1 MSPAAAR
8 AVPVTDEY
16 VAFCEG
22 VRRLAR
28 VDLLQYRRLQMERRV
43 LAFADRRGKP
53 NLLDYLAL
61 LATDPGELDM
71 LLDRITINVS
81 QLWRNPLQWQTLAE
95 QVIPGLVRSGPL
107 RAWSAGCSY
116 GAEAFTIA
124 AVCREVAPSAVVS
137 VHGSDIDERM
147 IARARLARFSE
158 ADMRSV
164 PPRSLE
170 RWFERVDDGWQVCSE
185 LTALASFA
193 VENLLECAAPPGSY
207 DLIACRNLVIYFTDQ
222 SRATL
227 HRTLADA
234 LRPGGWLLVGST
246 ERVADAAAHGL
257 ELVYPFIYHKS

>member
-1 MSPAAAR
+1 MSRLAAR
-8 AVPVTDEY
+8 AIPLTDEY

-22 VRRLAR
+22 LRRLAR
-28 VDLLQYRRLQMERRV
+28 VDLLQYRRTQMERRV
-43 LAFADRRGKP
+43 QAFAERRGKP
-53 NLLDYLAL
+53 NLLDYLGL

-95 QVIPGLVRSGPL
+95 QVIPELVRSGPI

-116 GAEAFTIA
+116 GAEVFTIA
-124 AVCREVAPSAVVS
+124 AVCREVAPSAAVS

-147 IARARLARFSE
+147 IARARLAHFSD
-158 ADMRSV
+158 ADMRTV
-164 PPRSLE
+164 PSRSLE
-170 RWFERVDDGWQVCSE
+170 RWFERIDGGWQVSPE

-193 VENLLECAAPPGSY
+193 VENLLECATPPGAY
-207 DLIACRNLVIYFTDQ
+207 ELITCRNLVIYFTDE

-227 HRTLADA
+227 HRTLARA

-246 ERVADAAAHGL
+246 ERVVDAAAYGL
-257 ELVYPFIYHKS
+257 ELVYPFIYRKS

>member
-1 MSPAAAR
+1 MSRLAASA
-8 AVPVTDEY
+8 APVTDEY
-16 VAFCEG
+16 IAFCEG

-28 VDLLQYRRLQMERRV
+28 VDLMQYRRLQMERRV
-43 LAFADRRGKP
+43 QAFAQRRGKA

-61 LATDPGELDM
+61 LAADPGELDM

-81 QLWRNPLQWQTLAE
+81 QLWRNPLQWQALAE
-95 QVIPGLVRSGPL
+95 QVIPELACSGSI

-116 GAEAFTIA
+116 GAEVFTIA
-124 AVCREVAPSAVVS
+124 AVCREVAPSAAVS

-147 IARARLARFSE
+147 IARARLARFSD
-158 ADMRSV
+158 ADTRTV

-170 RWFERVDDGWQVCSE
+170 RWFERIEAGWHVRPE
-185 LTALASFA
+185 LTALVSFA
-193 VENLLECAAPPGSY
+193 VENLLECAAPRRAY
-207 DLIACRNLVIYFTDQ
+207 DLIACRNLVIYFTDE

-227 HRTLADA
+227 HRTLAGA

-257 ELVYPFIYHKS
+257 ELVYPFIYRKS

>member
-1 MSPAAAR
+1 MSRPAAR

-16 VAFCEG
+16 VAFCDG

-28 VDLLQYRRLQMERRV
+28 VDLMQYRRLQMERRV
-43 LAFADRRGKP
+43 LAFAQRRGKP

-61 LATDPGELDM
+61 LATDSGELDM

-95 QVIPGLVRSGPL
+95 QVIPELVRSGPL

-116 GAEAFTIA
+116 GAEVFTIA
-124 AVCREVAPSAVVS
+124 AVCREVAPSAAVS
-137 VHGSDIDERM
+137 IHGSDIDERM
-147 IARARLARFSE
+147 IARARLGRFSD
-158 ADMRSV
+158 ADMRTV

-170 RWFERVDDGWQVCSE
+170 RWFEPIDGDWQVRPE

-193 VENLLECAAPPGSY
+193 VENLLECAVPRRSY
-207 DLIACRNLVIYFTDQ
+207 DLIACRNLVIYFTDE

-227 HRTLADA
+227 HRTLAGA

-246 ERVADAAAHGL
+246 ERVTDAATHGL
-257 ELVYPFIYHKS
+257 ELVYPFIYRKS